1 MEELGNESDT
11 NITSNKDINDNSST
25 TTANRENMINENGIN
40 AINESGDLLAQQI
53 SEYQPEEITLSK
65 KLIIDSITLYNTI
78 STNYGD
84 KKLDINHLAQKQQDK
99 ILLETEIFLLNGKKI
114 SHIDALDKYINLK
127 ELYLNQNY
135 ITEMKGLENLKSLE
149 VLNLGF
155 NNISKIENISHLSN
169 LQILDLSNNLI
180 KEFKIEFLPKKNLI
194 YLYMYYNP
202 FFNNVK
208 LLEYRSEIIA
218 NFEKIERID
227 RLDIKDRE
235 RLILID
241 KSNLKY
247 PNRLKSLD
255 FIQKHYDNYNKK
267 TNEIFNIFKQKIDSD
282 VNKVLENKKNKTM
295 KKSDSN
301 MSNIS
306 NMSNVSNIDSKMTTT
321 NEIHV
326 DEDDKSVL
334 REIKELK
341 KQSEDV
347 YNDSILSLQNRNKNV
362 IKETLEKKQKSFMQS
377 DSVKKL
383 QEQIDLLNEKFKK
396 ANFIDPEIKKKFE
409 QKIMDA
415 IKFKERITHAEDMAN
430 KVLDNFKKK
439 EVKAKKKPLESIPEE
454 ENKNIEINEKIES
467 KISTN
472 PYINKINEIK
482 LEESDSEKDEEEE
495 DKK

>member
-1 MEELGNESDT
+1 MEDLGNESDT
-11 NITSNKDINDNSST
+11 NITSNKEINDNSST
-25 TTANRENMINENGIN
+25 TTANRENMINENSIN
-40 AINESGDLLAQQI
+40 AINESGDILAQKI

-78 STNYGD
+78 STNYGN
-84 KKLDINHLAQKQQDK
+84 KKLDINHLAQEQQDK

-114 SHIDALDKYINLK
+114 SHIDALDKYVNLK

-180 KEFKIEFLPKKNLI
+180 KEFKIEFLPKENLI

-202 FFNNVK
+202 FFNDIK
-208 LLEYRSEIIA
+208 LLEYRSEIIN

-227 RLDIKDRE
+227 RLDISDRE

-295 KKSDSN
+295 KKND
-301 MSNIS
+301 SNIS
-306 NMSNVSNIDSKMTTT
+306 NMSSISNIDSKMTTT

-362 IKETLEKKQKSFMQS
+362 IKENLEKKQKSFMES

-415 IKFKERITHAEDMAN
+415 IKFKERITM
-430 KVLDNFKKK
+430 L
-439 EVKAKKKPLESIPEE
+439 
-454 ENKNIEINEKIES
+454 KIWQIKYLTIS
-467 KISTN
+467 KRR
-472 PYINKINEIK
+472 K
-482 LEESDSEKDEEEE
+482 LKQRRNH
-495 DKK
+495 

>member
-1 MEELGNESDT
+1 MEELGNESVT
-11 NITSNKDINDNSST
+11 NIASNKDINDDSST
-25 TTANRENMINENGIN
+25 TNTNRENMINQNDIN
-40 AINESGDLLAQQI
+40 AINESGDILAQKI
-53 SEYQPEEITLSK
+53 SEYQPEEITISK

-84 KKLDINHLAQKQQDK
+84 KKLDINHLAQEQQDK

-135 ITEMKGLENLKSLE
+135 ITEMKGLDNLKSLE

-180 KEFKIEFLPKKNLI
+180 KEFKIEFLPKENLI

-202 FFNNVK
+202 FFDNTK
-208 LLEYRSEIIA
+208 LLEYRSEVIT

-227 RLDIKDRE
+227 RLDINDRE

-255 FIQKHYDNYNKK
+255 YIQKHYDNYNKK

-282 VNKVLENKKNKTM
+282 VNKVLEDKKNKSM
-295 KKSDSN
+295 KKNTSN
-301 MSNIS
+301 MSNT
-306 NMSNVSNIDSKMTTT
+306 SNIDSKMTTT

-326 DEDDKSVL
+326 DEEDKSVL

-341 KQSEDV
+341 KQSEDA
-347 YNDSILSLQNRNKNV
+347 YNDSILSLQNRNKDV
-362 IKETLEKKQKSFMQS
+362 IKENLEKKQKSFMQS

-383 QEQIDLLNEKFKK
+383 QEQIDILNEKFKK

-409 QKIMDA
+409 QKILDA

-439 EVKAKKKPLESIPEE
+439 EIKPKKKQLESIPEE
-454 ENKNIEINEKIES
+454 ENKNIEINEKVES
-467 KISTN
+467 KINTN

-482 LEESDSEKDEEEE
+482 LEESDSEEDEDEE

>member
-25 TTANRENMINENGIN
+25 TTANRENMVNENDIN
-40 AINESGDLLAQQI
+40 AINESGDLLAQKI

-84 KKLDINHLAQKQQDK
+84 KKLDINHLAQEQQDK
-99 ILLETEIFLLNGKKI
+99 ILLQTEIFLLNGKKI

-155 NNISKIENISHLSN
+155 NNISKIENISHLTN

-180 KEFKIEFLPKKNLI
+180 KEFKIEFLPKENLI

-202 FFNNVK
+202 FFNNIK
-208 LLEYRSEIIA
+208 LLEYRSEIIT

-295 KKSDSN
+295 KKNDSN
-301 MSNIS
+301 
-306 NMSNVSNIDSKMTTT
+306 
-321 NEIHV
+321 
-326 DEDDKSVL
+326 
-334 REIKELK
+334 IK
-341 KQSEDV
+341 
-347 YNDSILSLQNRNKNV
+347 Y
-362 IKETLEKKQKSFMQS
+362 
-377 DSVKKL
+377 
-383 QEQIDLLNEKFKK
+383 
-396 ANFIDPEIKKKFE
+396 
-409 QKIMDA
+409 
-415 IKFKERITHAEDMAN
+415 
-430 KVLDNFKKK
+430 
-439 EVKAKKKPLESIPEE
+439 
-454 ENKNIEINEKIES
+454 
-467 KISTN
+467 
-472 PYINKINEIK
+472 
-482 LEESDSEKDEEEE
+482 
-495 DKK
+495 

>member
-1 MEELGNESDT
+1 
-11 NITSNKDINDNSST
+11 
-25 TTANRENMINENGIN
+25 
-40 AINESGDLLAQQI
+40 
-53 SEYQPEEITLSK
+53 
-65 KLIIDSITLYNTI
+65 
-78 STNYGD
+78 
-84 KKLDINHLAQKQQDK
+84 
-99 ILLETEIFLLNGKKI
+99 
-114 SHIDALDKYINLK
+114 
-127 ELYLNQNY
+127 
-135 ITEMKGLENLKSLE
+135 MKGLDNLKSLE
-149 VLNLGF
+149 VLNLGY

-180 KEFKIEFLPKKNLI
+180 KEFKIEFLPKENLI

-202 FFNNVK
+202 FFNNIK
-208 LLEYRSEIIA
+208 LLEYRSEIIT

-227 RLDIKDRE
+227 RLDINDRE

-247 PNRLKSLD
+247 ANRLKSLD

-295 KKSDSN
+295 KKNDSN
-301 MSNIS
+301 MSNI
-306 NMSNVSNIDSKMTTT
+306 SNIDSKMTTT

-326 DEDDKSVL
+326 DEEDKSVL

-341 KQSEDV
+341 KQSEDA

-362 IKETLEKKQKSFMQS
+362 IKDTLEKKQKSFMQS

-439 EVKAKKKPLESIPEE
+439 EFKTKKKQLESIPEE
-454 ENKNIEINEKIES
+454 ENKNIEINEKEES
-467 KISTN
+467 KINTN

-482 LEESDSEKDEEEE
+482 LEESDSEKDEIEE